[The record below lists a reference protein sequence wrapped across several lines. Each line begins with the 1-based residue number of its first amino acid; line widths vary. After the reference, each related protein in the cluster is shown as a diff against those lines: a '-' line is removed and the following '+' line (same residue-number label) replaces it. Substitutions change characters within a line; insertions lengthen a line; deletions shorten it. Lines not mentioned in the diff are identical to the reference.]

1 MNAKRARKSSSEN
14 ELGVLR
20 NQIQDVTK
28 SILKLAKARQSLSE
42 RVALI
47 KKSKQ
52 IPIENRRVESLLAY
66 SMEEYAKSID
76 LDQQLVNRV
85 TKSLIESSKS
95 AQRRVVFQK
104 RIRDHLHSQGIHR
117 VGVVGVGRMGSWFA
131 NYFKQFAQV
140 SLYDSDSKLAR
151 RRARVLQCD
160 FAASLDEIAES
171 DLIVVAVPIS
181 ETSKTVS
188 KLGKINSKA
197 KLIEISS
204 LKERVLSKVSKNRLF
219 SIHPLF
225 GSSADQFGRNSII
238 VINDGFRFVKGFF
251 PHFLVFTLSARE
263 HDKLMAC
270 LLSLPHILALVFAD
284 VSSKRK
290 LQSRLSTPSF
300 DAFLEIARK
309 TLSENP
315 QVYHE
320 IQSHNK
326 YDFGMLREIQDSS
339 KRLATLLSRGH
350 YTEFEKFFFNT
361 RKSLKTKT

>member
-1 MNAKRARKSSSEN
+1 MNAKRARKSSSDN

-47 KKSKQ
+47 KEAKQ
-52 IPIENRRVESLLAY
+52 IPVENKRVESLLAD
-66 SMEEYAKSID
+66 SMEEYARSID
-76 LDQQLVNRV
+76 LDQQLANRV

-104 RIRDHLHSQGIHR
+104 RIRDHLRSQGIHH

-131 NYFKQFAQV
+131 NYFKQFV
-140 SLYDSDSKLAR
+140 RVTLYDRDSKLAR
-151 RRARVLQCD
+151 RQARALQCG
-160 FAASLDEIAES
+160 FAASLNKIAES

-181 ETSKTVS
+181 KTSKTVS
-188 KLGKINSKA
+188 KLGKISSKTR
-197 KLIEISS
+197 LIEISS
-204 LKERVLSKVSKNRLF
+204 LKERVLSKVSRNRLL

-238 VINDGFRFVKGFF
+238 VINDGFRFVKGLF
-251 PHFLVFTLSARE
+251 PHFRIFTLSARD
-263 HDKLMAC
+263 HDKLMTC

-290 LQSRLSTPSF
+290 FQSDLSTPSF

-315 QVYHE
+315 RVYHE

-326 YDFGMLREIQDSS
+326 YDFVMLKEIQDSS

-361 RKSLKTKT
+361 KKSLK